1 MYFTFQG
8 TYQDTGH
15 MYNYY
20 DCTGAYEQ
28 LGNSATTDKGRGE
41 GGGMFGGSERE
52 GQFMNVVKEDRQRVG
67 VTEEDAKAEEMK
79 ADDLL

>member
-15 MYNYY
+15 TYNYY

-41 GGGMFGGSERE
+41 GEACLEAVRE
-52 GQFMNVVKEDRQRVG
+52 KDNS
-67 VTEEDAKAEEMK
+67 
-79 ADDLL
+79 